1 MSLMH
6 IFAHECSSLHPHIQW
21 KTHLASINALQGL
34 DGRKSVLSY
43 LLHLSI
49 QLVFRL
55 PGKPLCRHYPMKSCL
70 LWHSL
75 IHWIDISHPLKANE
89 VIFESV
95 KAFRK
100 YILIYS
106 LKLPPF
112 NLYK

>member
-6 IFAHECSSLHPHIQW
+6 IFAHQCSSLHPHIQW

-55 PGKPLCRHYPMKSCL
+55 PGKPLCRYTKLP
-70 LWHSL
+70 
-75 IHWIDISHPLKANE
+75 NE
-89 VIFESV
+89 VLSIV
-95 KAFRK
+95 AFFDPLDR
-100 YILIYS
+100 Y
-106 LKLPPF
+106 LPSPEG
-112 NLYK
+112 K